1 MLAPRIPTICRLLPQ
16 GARSLFTES
25 MIVYRKTLRFWLIR
39 TRDPSSSSKQREGE
53 KSARLGYRLT
63 GVEMARQGRR
73 QVRSTKVNSTM
84 LSGRRFVDGGPRS
97 ICTGGYRGT
106 TTSTVVLEA
115 FSKLEQRLQVLGWM
129 VSES

>member
-1 MLAPRIPTICRLLPQ
+1 
-16 GARSLFTES
+16 